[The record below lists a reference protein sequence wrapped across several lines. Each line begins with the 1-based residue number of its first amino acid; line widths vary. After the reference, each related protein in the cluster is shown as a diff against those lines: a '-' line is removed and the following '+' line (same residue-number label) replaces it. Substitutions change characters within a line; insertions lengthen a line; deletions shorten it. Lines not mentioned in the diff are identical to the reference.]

1 MCPIGTGQQNA
12 RKNTAP
18 EKALEKESSSLQS
31 FGKRAL
37 ITQSLS

>member
-18 EKALEKESSSLQS
+18 EKESSSLQS